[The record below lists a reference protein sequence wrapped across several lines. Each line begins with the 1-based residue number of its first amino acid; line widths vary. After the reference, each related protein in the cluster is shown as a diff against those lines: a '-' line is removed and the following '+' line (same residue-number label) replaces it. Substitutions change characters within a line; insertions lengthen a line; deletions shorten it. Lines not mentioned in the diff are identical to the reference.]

1 MILFYAQSGNNEIV
15 VTSPKLT
22 FPGTA
27 TEPRMYGVQP
37 VRYTT
42 LDGKN
47 HEFKN
52 TDIEKFVYLPK
63 NNGHNVFRIRF
74 SKTFEG
80 RDGCTVTLRAGF
92 DQNRFQT
99 FTLPFT
105 ASTTLEA
112 TASTEPLTISVSA
125 KGSRL
130 PATSYKA
137 YVNSSLVGSP
147 ISTTSAGASIDTNDY
162 KEAASG
168 VLEIVGATIDQGTAP
183 IDIRELN
190 RLMGAERTKF
200 LSSSVFYDPAQEVS
214 KYASYF
220 YIYAEECDKEASDT
234 IVEDCFDNNADNTG
248 TGTVR
253 LNNNS
258 CTYARRAPNNV
269 TIEHVPGGKVANAF
283 VRYIEENLPQD
294 TDPINDITDFDG
306 DSPSVTTIVAG
317 SGVTNGSPLSK
328 FNLDGDNATVVF
340 EWDDIDTDS
349 EFVTPMYDLQ
359 DKSNINTST
368 QVNSSDDNRLY
379 YFALFRTAS
388 AGCIDSTA
396 INYDSSAIR
405 DDGSCVFCDDIIG
418 QVGGAFTFKPSATT
432 SAITEDNDD
441 DTNFSLSTTIKN
453 PGSSL
458 VTYLGTQ
465 AATVWTANIY
475 KSEDVSLNDYGEQAT
490 VGTPVIN
497 NTSLGGNKGS
507 ATLPQFQK
515 PPTASSG
522 LNSGRSFVVELILT
536 LGGCVHY
543 FYQPFG
549 ITFDGCTDPAA
560 TNYSPN
566 RLNTGRGNC
575 DYDTSNRST
584 CAGVIQF
591 EESGLWPQGSSGAYI
606 VQLTILGT
614 FDENGNEIPGS
625 GTYIV
630 TANYFLQST
639 GDQIDV
645 DTYNVGV
652 GPLTFPTQVQA
663 GQGFFVHILDEATG
677 CQETYTF
684 INPND
689 GVVLGCTDPTA
700 ENYDPDAN
708 EDDGSC
714 LYCTDIILTA
724 AATNPTGECSA
735 SNSDGAIQF
744 TVSGVTGTAYTI
756 YYNGPVP
763 GSGYTNLDPGI
774 STTGAVLG
782 PGVYDA
788 FVVVT
793 LSPDYSCTIPLSDGP
808 VNLSVDT
815 SGCGCTDPQADN
827 YDPSATQDDGS
838 CLRPGCTDNL
848 AVNYDPAATYDNST
862 CVYSADA
869 EVPLCIPNALDN
881 SQQYE
886 DFLNGLKNCIVNE
899 GSTLLLKTRG
909 GIKCDTIEQV
919 KLSLISYLLNRIGLE
934 CMYNCNYTFEH
945 GDVAVD
951 CKGRWESGGPSGK
964 ELTWTA
970 NTEYVQ
976 GDIFKYEE
984 GEVTYY
990 YEVVTAG
997 TYSSSIPP
1005 SAGQVGG
1012 VRLRRCES
1020 VTLPSGSETYLNTF
1034 INFARKFC
1042 TVCIVEPMAQST
1054 QMQAIATTLTDIQL
1068 ENGDN
1073 IEL

>member
-27 TEPRMYGVQP
+27 TDPIMYGVQP

-92 DQNRFQT
+92 SQNRFQT

-147 ISTTSAGASIDTNDY
+147 ISTTSSGASIDTNDY
-162 KEAASG
+162 REAASG

-190 RLMGAERTKF
+190 RLMSAERTKF
-200 LSSSVFYDPAQEVS
+200 LSSSIFYDPAQEVS

-234 IVEDCFDNNADNTG
+234 IVEGCFDSNADTTASG
-248 TGTVR
+248 TIR
-253 LNNNS
+253 LNDNS

-269 TIEHVPGGKVANAF
+269 TIEHIPGGKVANAT

-306 DSPSVTTIVAG
+306 DAPSVTTIVAG
-317 SGVTNGSPLSK
+317 SGVTNGSPSLSE

-340 EWDDIDTDS
+340 EWNDIDTDS

-405 DDGSCVFCDDIIG
+405 DDGSCVFCDDIVG
-418 QVGGAFTFKPSATT
+418 QVSGAFAFSANATT
-432 SAITEDNDD
+432 SATAEDNDD
-441 DTNFSLSTTIKN
+441 DSNFSLSTTIKN

-458 VTYLGTQ
+458 IAYLGTQ

-475 KSEDVSLNDYGEQAT
+475 KAEDVSLNNLGEQAT

-522 LNSGRSFVVELILT
+522 LNSGRRFVVELILT

-543 FYQPFG
+543 FYQSFG
-549 ITFDGCTDPAA
+549 VPFDGCSNPSAS
-560 TNYSPN
+560 NYIPN
-566 RLNTGRGNC
+566 PLNTGRGNC
-575 DYDTSNRST
+575 DFDAANRST
-584 CAGVIQF
+584 CQGV
-591 EESGLWPQGSSGAYI
+591 
-606 VQLTILGT
+606 VQYQVAEGVVNGDIFQTTLTVLGT
-614 FDENGNEIPGS
+614 FSESGILLSDSTTYSLAITIYQDGEYAGNSSVSLEFEGDPVDYVVGILQGMELVISITDE
-625 GTYIV
+625 
-630 TANYFLQST
+630 LT
-639 GDQIDV
+639 GCAV
-645 DTYNVGV
+645 DTIISN
-652 GPLTFPTQVQA
+652 PLDA
-663 GQGFFVHILDEATG
+663 A
-677 CQETYTF
+677 
-684 INPND
+684 
-689 GVVLGCTDPTA
+689 VLGCTDPTA
-700 ENYDPDAN
+700 ENYNIFAT

-714 LYCTDIILTA
+714 LYCTDIELTA
-724 AATNPTGECSA
+724 TATMPTG
-735 SNSDGAIQF
+735 
-744 TVSGVTGTAYTI
+744 
-756 YYNGPVP
+756 
-763 GSGYTNLDPGI
+763 
-774 STTGAVLG
+774 
-782 PGVYDA
+782 
-788 FVVVT
+788 
-793 LSPDYSCTIPLSDGP
+793 
-808 VNLSVDT
+808 
-815 SGCGCTDPQADN
+815 
-827 YDPSATQDDGS
+827 
-838 CLRPGCTDNL
+838 
-848 AVNYDPAATYDNST
+848 
-862 CVYSADA
+862 
-869 EVPLCIPNALDN
+869 
-881 SQQYE
+881 
-886 DFLNGLKNCIVNE
+886 
-899 GSTLLLKTRG
+899 
-909 GIKCDTIEQV
+909 
-919 KLSLISYLLNRIGLE
+919 
-934 CMYNCNYTFEH
+934 
-945 GDVAVD
+945 
-951 CKGRWESGGPSGK
+951 
-964 ELTWTA
+964 TWIFR
-970 NTEYVQ
+970 NT
-976 GDIFKYEE
+976 
-984 GEVTYY
+984 
-990 YEVVTAG
+990 
-997 TYSSSIPP
+997 
-1005 SAGQVGG
+1005 
-1012 VRLRRCES
+1012 
-1020 VTLPSGSETYLNTF
+1020 
-1034 INFARKFC
+1034 
-1042 TVCIVEPMAQST
+1042 
-1054 QMQAIATTLTDIQL
+1054 
-1068 ENGDN
+1068 
-1073 IEL
+1073 

>member
-22 FPGTA
+22 FPGIA
-27 TEPRMYGVQP
+27 TDPRMYGVQP

-80 RDGCTVTLRAGF
+80 RDGCTITLRAGF
-92 DQNRFQT
+92 SQNRFQT

-105 ASTTLEA
+105 VSTTLEA

-137 YVNSSLVGSP
+137 YVNSSIVGSP

-168 VLEIVGATIDQGTAP
+168 VLEIVGATVDQGTAP

-190 RLMGAERTKF
+190 RLMSAERTKF

-234 IVEDCFDNNADNTG
+234 IEEDCFDDNADNTG
-248 TGTVR
+248 TGTIR

-269 TIEHVPGGKVANAF
+269 TIEHIPGGKVANAT
-283 VRYIEENLPQD
+283 VKYIEENLPQD

-306 DSPSVTTIVAG
+306 DSPSVTTVVAG
-317 SGVTNGSPLSK
+317 SGVTNGSPSLAK

-340 EWDDIDTDS
+340 EWTDIDTDS
-349 EFVTPMYDLQ
+349 EFVSPMYDLQ
-359 DKSNINTST
+359 DKSVINTST

-418 QVGGAFTFKPSATT
+418 QVSGAFTFKPSATT

-441 DTNFSLSTTIKN
+441 DTNFALNTTIKN

-465 AATVWTANIY
+465 ASTVWTANIY

-497 NTSLGGNKGS
+497 NASLGGNKGS

-543 FYQPFG
+543 FYQPFA

-575 DYDTSNRST
+575 NYDASNRST
-584 CAGVIQF
+584 CDGLIQY
-591 EESGLWPQGSSGAYI
+591 EESGLWPQGSTGSFI

-614 FDENGNEIPGS
+614 FDENGDEIPGS
-625 GTYIV
+625 GAYTLEAY
-630 TANYFLQST
+630 TFLQST
-639 GDQIDV
+639 GEEVDLDV
-645 DTYNVGV
+645 NSVSAGSVNFLVEEGEILYLTITDT
-652 GPLTFPTQVQA
+652 
-663 GQGFFVHILDEATG
+663 ATG
-677 CQETYTF
+677 CFASYTF
-684 INPND
+684 INPNT

-700 ENYDPDAN
+700 ENYDPDATEN
-708 EDDGSC
+708 DGSC
-714 LYCTDIILTA
+714 LYCTDIALTVIQVKHPKG
-724 AATNPTGECSA
+724 TCTE
-735 SNSDGAIQF
+735 SDNDGSIKF
-744 TVSGVTGTAYTI
+744 RTEGTAGSAYTI
-756 YYNGPVP
+756 FYNGPTP
-763 GSGYTNLDPGI
+763 GSGYTALDPG
-774 STTGAVLG
+774 SLNTGAILG

-788 FVVVT
+788 FVIVT
-793 LSPDYSCTIPLSDGP
+793 LSPDYSCTIPLSGGP

-815 SGCGCTDPQADN
+815 SGCGCTNPEADN
-827 YDPSATQDDGS
+827 YDPSATEDDGS
-838 CLRPGCTDNL
+838 CIIPGCTNSL
-848 AVNYDPAATYDNST
+848 AINYNPGATYDDGT

-869 EVPLCIPNALDN
+869 ETPLCIPNALDN
-881 SQQYE
+881 NQQYE
-886 DFLNGLKNCIVNE
+886 DFLNGLKNCIINE

-909 GIKCDTIEQV
+909 GIKCDTVEQV

-951 CKGRWESGGPSGK
+951 CKARWKAGGPSGGEK
-964 ELTWTA
+964 KWSDNATLI
-970 NTEYVQ
+970 N
-976 GDIFKYEE
+976 GDIFSYETLS
-984 GEVTYY
+984 GDTQYWEVIGGDYTTG
-990 YEVVTAG
+990 VT
-997 TYSSSIPP
+997 PP
-1005 SAGQVGG
+1005 VPPNL
-1012 VRLRRCES
+1012 RLCTN

-1054 QMQAIATTLTDIQL
+1054 TMQAIATTLTDIQL

>member
-27 TEPRMYGVQP
+27 ADPIMYGVQP
-37 VRYTT
+37 IRYTT

-92 DQNRFQT
+92 SQNRFQT

-105 ASTTLEA
+105 ASTTLET

-168 VLEIVGATIDQGTAP
+168 VLEIVGATVDQGTAS
-183 IDIRELN
+183 IDVRELN

-220 YIYAEECDKEASDT
+220 YIYAEECDKEASAT
-234 IVEDCFDNNADNTG
+234 IVEGCFDSNADTTASG
-248 TGTVR
+248 TIR
-253 LNNNS
+253 LNDNS

-269 TIEHVPGGKVANAF
+269 TIEHIPGGKVTNAT
-283 VRYIEENLPQD
+283 VKYIEENLPQD
-294 TDPINDITDFDG
+294 TDPIDEVTDFDVHT
-306 DSPSVTTIVAG
+306 VTTIVAG
-317 SGVTNGSPLSK
+317 SGVNSAPTTESINV
-328 FNLDGDNATVVF
+328 DGDNTTAVF
-340 EWDDIDTDS
+340 EWTSIDTDS
-349 EFVTPMYDLQ
+349 EFVTPMYDNQ
-359 DKSNINTST
+359 DKSLITMSSN
-368 QVNSSDDNRLY
+368 VGSSDDNRIY

-388 AGCIDSTA
+388 AGCVDSTA

-418 QVGGAFTFKPSATT
+418 QVTGAFTFKPSATT
-432 SAITEDNDD
+432 NATAEDNDD
-441 DTNFSLSTTIKN
+441 DTNFALNTTLKN

-475 KSEDVSLNDYGEQAT
+475 KAEDVSLNDYGEQAT

-515 PPTASSG
+515 VPTASSG
-522 LNSGRSFVVELILT
+522 LNSGRRFVVELILT

-549 ITFDGCTDPAA
+549 IAFDGCTDPAA

-575 DYDTSNRST
+575 DYDAANRST
-584 CAGVIQF
+584 CAGAIQF
-591 EESGLWPQGSSGAYI
+591 EESGLWPQGSSGAFI
-606 VQLTILGT
+606 VQLNILGT

-625 GTYIV
+625 GTYTV
-630 TANYFLQST
+630 TANYSLQST
-639 GDQIDV
+639 GDEIGV

-652 GPLTFPTQVQA
+652 GPLTFSTQVEA
-663 GQGFFVHILDEATG
+663 GQILYANILDEATG
-677 CQETYTF
+677 CQENYTF

-700 ENYDPDAN
+700 DNYDPDAN
-708 EDDGSC
+708 ENDGSC
-714 LYCTDIILTA
+714 LFCTDIAFT
-724 AATNPTGECSA
+724 TNTVTHPTGACGTP
-735 SNSDGAIQF
+735 NNDGSIKF
-744 TVSGVTGTAYTI
+744 LVSGITGTAYTI
-756 YYNGPVP
+756 YYNNATAGAQ
-763 GSGYTNLDPGI
+763 YTALDEGI
-774 STTGAVLG
+774 SNTGAVLG
-782 PGVYDA
+782 PGAYDA

-808 VNLSVDT
+808 VDLSVDT
-815 SGCGCTDPQADN
+815 SGCGCTDPEADN
-827 YDPSATQDDGS
+827 YDPTATEDDGS
-838 CLRPGCTDNL
+838 CLRPGCTNSL
-848 AVNYDPAATYDNST
+848 AINYNPGATYDDGT
-862 CVYSADA
+862 CAYSAEA

-881 SQQYE
+881 NQQYE

-934 CMYNCNYTFEH
+934 CMYNCNYTFNH

-951 CKGRWESGGPSGK
+951 CAARWKAGGPSGG
-964 ELTWTA
+964 ELEWSDSLSL
-970 NTEYVQ
+970 VR
-976 GDIFKYEE
+976 GDIFSYEGPDGTTQYWE
-984 GEVTYY
+984 VISPTYTTGIIKPRPGEL
-990 YEVVTAG
+990 
-997 TYSSSIPP
+997 
-1005 SAGQVGG
+1005 
-1012 VRLRRCES
+1012 RLCTD